1 MTVSTEVDHN
11 EYTGNGVTTSFPY
24 TFRIFK
30 KSDLVVQVVDLSENI
45 TDLVLDTDYTVTGAG
60 GYTGGNVVLSSPLA
74 NGYQISISRE
84 LPVTQETDLRNQGKF
99 FAEVHEDA
107 FDKLTMLIQQVRS
120 WLSLALR
127 KPSFV
132 ANYYDALNNYIRN
145 LRDPSRPQ
153 DAATKNYVD
162 SLANTN
168 LSRTL
173 RTPEPITSLPDIE
186 NRKNKIVAMDSS
198 GNPIMVLPES
208 GSASDV
214 MIQLAASD
222 GLKLIGNCPSISN
235 LRSIE
240 PTNTQQRIFVLEHTL
255 GSGIGGGYFYYD
267 STDSSTPDDD
277 GITIV
282 TTGGKRWKREHTAVY
297 ADYYGI
303 VHDGA
308 TDVNDKLN
316 KALQAAKDATIKEVI
331 LSEGTYGITSALK
344 VPSYVT
350 LRGAG
355 KLKTTIFAL
364 ASMPITENCIQ
375 NELYEYKV
383 FRTNYDT
390 DIRIEDLGVD
400 ANNRARNPTE
410 TWMDATQGTNILLST
425 VRNSSIK
432 RVYVQRGLQH
442 GIDICAGYYF
452 DDGNIDNNAVGG
464 SYNILVEDVSAR
476 NTQLDDLITT
486 HNSRDI
492 VINRCS
498 VWNDDPAMVWGDNQH
513 GIEIDEGCY
522 NVTVKD
528 CRSENV
534 ITGFQQKGH
543 ATTMPARS
551 VKFIRCYAKDCVYS
565 FQIEH
570 RNSQTI
576 PSGQHMQARNSVIED
591 CTSDNANNSKY
602 TSLHARV
609 VSVLGFFGVYVRNL
623 RVIGGG
629 GNIYLTGGAKYL
641 NFDGIQWT
649 GGYSGASNTTSEGL
663 IHIETGAA
671 VDDYCIR
678 DFICE
683 DTVTVPLIRD
693 LTDTIVQRD
702 ISNVRGYGGDAT
714 IPMIAISPLQGDNI
728 NNISNAGDWSCAI
741 RDMARSVGQ
750 GDYAQSVSFQNGFI
764 FISGNGTPNGVIA
777 GKPGAVYVNTAS
789 GFQYLCTA
797 IGKNN
802 WVPIT
807 TGV

>member
-1 MTVSTEVDHN
+1 MTDITANVVVSNPRPVFTESRSFKAVA
-11 EYTGNGVTTSFPY
+11 NGKIY
-24 TFRIFK
+24 IG
-30 KSDLVVQVVDLSENI
+30 QI
-45 TDLVLDTDYTVTGAG
+45 DTDPVNPANQIPVYIENEDGSHVQIAQPLIINAAGKIVYNGQLVKIVTV
-60 GYTGGNVVLSSPLA
+60 
-74 NGYQISISRE
+74 
-84 LPVTQETDLRNQGKF
+84 QGHSM
-99 FAEVHEDA
+99 A
-107 FDKLTMLIQQVRS
+107 I
-120 WLSLALR
+120 
-127 KPSFV
+127 
-132 ANYYDALNNYIRN
+132 YDAYGSQVDYISNVLKYDPDQLELRLMNQDGYKYIGRCKTIDN
-145 LRDPSRPQ
+145 LR
-153 DAATKNYVD
+153 AT
-162 SLANTN
+162 
-168 LSRTL
+168 
-173 RTPEPITSLPDIE
+173 
-186 NRKNKIVAMDSS
+186 
-198 GNPIMVLPES
+198 
-208 GSASDV
+208 
-214 MIQLAASD
+214 
-222 GLKLIGNCPSISN
+222 
-235 LRSIE
+235 E
-240 PTNTQQRIFVLEHTL
+240 PTVENQLINVIEHTD
-255 GSGIGGGYFYYD
+255 GIGIGGGFFEYD
-267 STDSSTPDDD
+267 SKDNSSTDDD

-282 TTGGKRWKREHTAVY
+282 TSGGKRWKRICNEVY

-303 VHDGA
+303 IPDG
-308 TDVNDKLN
+308 VNAVQDKIN
-316 KALQAAKDATIKEVI
+316 KALQAAKNTKIKQLI
-331 LSEGTYGITSALK
+331 LSEGSYGINSALK
-344 VPSYVT
+344 IPSYVR

-390 DIRIEDLGVD
+390 DIHIEDLGVD
-400 ANNRARNPTE
+400 ANNRARNPSE
-410 TWMDATQGTNILLST
+410 TWMDATQGTTILFST
-425 VRNSSIK
+425 VRHSSIK
-432 RVYVQRGLQH
+432 NVYCQRGLQH

-464 SYNILVEDVSAR
+464 SYGIVVEDTFVQNS
-476 NTQLDDLITT
+476 QLDDLITT
-486 HNSRDI
+486 HNSSNI
-492 VINRCS
+492 VINRCR
-498 VWNDDPAMVWGDNQH
+498 VWNDDPSQVWNDNQH
-513 GIEIDEGCY
+513 GIEIDEGSY
-522 NVTVKD
+522 NVTVMD
-528 CRSENV
+528 CYAENV

-551 VKFIRCYAKDCVYS
+551 VRFIRCYAKDCVYS

-570 RNSQTI
+570 RNSQNI
-576 PSGQHMQARNSVIED
+576 PSGQHLQARNSVIDD

-602 TSLHARV
+602 ISLHARAV
-609 VSVLGFFGVYVRNL
+609 YVLGFFGVYVRNL

-663 IHIETGAA
+663 IHIETGGY

-693 LTDTIVQRD
+693 LTDTIVQRN
-702 ISNVRGYGGDAT
+702 ISNIRGYGGDAT
-714 IPMIAISPLQGDNI
+714 IPMIAIAPSLSDNI
-728 NNISNAGDWSCAI
+728 ANISNAGAWACAL
-741 RDMARSVGQ
+741 RDMARAVGQ

-764 FISGNGTPNGVIA
+764 FISGNGTPNGVIT

>member
-1 MTVSTEVDHN
+1 MTNITPNVVVSNPRPIFTD
-11 EYTGNGVTTSFPY
+11 SR
-24 TFRIFK
+24 TFRAVANGHIYIGK
-30 KSDLVVQVVDLSENI
+30 I
-45 TDLVLDTDYTVTGAG
+45 DTDPVNPENQIPVYIENEDGTHVQIAQPLVINSAGKIVYNGQLVKIVTV
-60 GYTGGNVVLSSPLA
+60 
-74 NGYQISISRE
+74 
-84 LPVTQETDLRNQGKF
+84 QGHSM
-99 FAEVHEDA
+99 A
-107 FDKLTMLIQQVRS
+107 I
-120 WLSLALR
+120 
-127 KPSFV
+127 
-132 ANYYDALNNYIRN
+132 YDAYGSQVDYISNVLKYDPDQLELRLMNQDGYKYIGRCKTIDN
-145 LRDPSRPQ
+145 LR
-153 DAATKNYVD
+153 A
-162 SLANTN
+162 
-168 LSRTL
+168 
-173 RTPEPITSLPDIE
+173 
-186 NRKNKIVAMDSS
+186 
-198 GNPIMVLPES
+198 
-208 GSASDV
+208 
-214 MIQLAASD
+214 
-222 GLKLIGNCPSISN
+222 
-235 LRSIE
+235 IE
-240 PTNTQQRIFVLEHTL
+240 PTVENQLINVVEHTD
-255 GSGIGGGYFYYD
+255 GIGIGGGFFEYD
-267 STDSSTPDDD
+267 SKDHSSTDDD

-282 TTGGKRWKREHTAVY
+282 TSGGKRWKRICNEVY

-303 VHDGA
+303 IPDG
-308 TDVNDKLN
+308 VNAVQDKIN
-316 KALQAAKDATIKEVI
+316 KALQAAKNTKIKQLI
-331 LSEGTYGITSALK
+331 LSEGSYGINSALK
-344 VPSYVT
+344 IPSYVR

-390 DIRIEDLGVD
+390 DIHIEDLGVD
-400 ANNRARNPTE
+400 ANNRARNPSE
-410 TWMDATQGTNILLST
+410 TWMDATQGTTILFST
-425 VRNSSIK
+425 VSHSSIK
-432 RVYVQRGLQH
+432 NVYCQRGLQH

-464 SYNILVEDVSAR
+464 SYDIVVEDTFVQNS
-476 NTQLDDLITT
+476 QLDDLITT
-486 HNSRDI
+486 HNSSDI
-492 VINRCS
+492 VINRCR
-498 VWNDDPAMVWGDNQH
+498 VWNDDPSQVWNDNQH
-513 GIEIDEGCY
+513 GIEIDEGSY
-522 NVTVKD
+522 NVTVMD
-528 CRSENV
+528 CYAENV

-551 VKFIRCYAKDCVYS
+551 VRFIRCYAKDCVYS

-570 RNSQTI
+570 RNSQNI

-602 TSLHARV
+602 TSLHARAV
-609 VSVLGFFGVYVRNL
+609 YVLGFFGVKVRNL

-693 LTDTIVQRD
+693 LTDTIVQRN
-702 ISNVRGYGGDAT
+702 ISNIRGYGGDAT
-714 IPMIAISPLQGDNI
+714 IPMIAIAPSLSDNI
-728 NNISNAGDWSCAI
+728 ANISNAGAWACAL

-764 FISGNGTPNGVIA
+764 FISGNGKPNGVIA

-789 GFQYLCTA
+789 GFQYLCTD

>member
-1 MTVSTEVDHN
+1 MTDITANVVVSMPSQLFTMARSFKAVA
-11 EYTGNGVTTSFPY
+11 NGKIYIGQIDTDPTNPANQIPVYLEREDGSH
-24 TFRIFK
+24 
-30 KSDLVVQVVDLSENI
+30 VQVAQPIIIN
-45 TDLVLDTDYTVTGAG
+45 AG
-60 GYTGGNVVLSSPLA
+60 GYPVY
-74 NGYQISISRE
+74 NGQIAKFVTVQGHSMAVYDAYGTQQFYYPNILKYNPDQLE
-84 LPVTQETDLRNQGKF
+84 LRLIGPDGFKYIGRCKNINDLR
-99 FAEVHEDA
+99 
-107 FDKLTMLIQQVRS
+107 LI
-120 WLSLALR
+120 
-127 KPSFV
+127 
-132 ANYYDALNNYIRN
+132 
-145 LRDPSRPQ
+145 DP
-153 DAATKNYVD
+153 T
-162 SLANTN
+162 
-168 LSRTL
+168 
-173 RTPEPITSLPDIE
+173 IE
-186 NRKNKIVAMDSS
+186 S
-198 GNPIMVLPES
+198 
-208 GSASDV
+208 
-214 MIQLAASD
+214 QLINVIEHSD
-222 GLKLIGNCPSISN
+222 G
-235 LRSIE
+235 
-240 PTNTQQRIFVLEHTL
+240 V
-255 GSGIGGGYFYYD
+255 GIGGGFFEYD
-267 STDSSTPDDD
+267 SIDNTSADDD
-277 GITIV
+277 GMIIV
-282 TTGGKRWKREHTAVY
+282 TPSGKRWKRICNKVY

-303 VHDGA
+303 VPDGV
-308 TDVNDKLN
+308 TDYHDKLN
-316 KALQAAKDATIKEVI
+316 KALQAAKMATVKELI
-331 LSEGTYGITSALK
+331 LSEGTYCISSALK
-344 VPSYVT
+344 IPSYVR

-355 KLKTTIFAL
+355 KLKTTIL
-364 ASMPITENCIQ
+364 AMPLMPITENCIQ

-452 DDGNIDNNAVGG
+452 DDGNIDNNAVGE

-498 VWNDDPAMVWGDNQH
+498 VWNDDPFQVWKDNQH
-513 GIEIDEGCY
+513 GIEIDEGSY
-522 NVTVKD
+522 NVTVMD
-528 CRSENV
+528 CYAENV

-551 VKFIRCYAKDCVYS
+551 VRFIRCYAKDCVYS

-570 RNSQTI
+570 RNSQNI

-591 CTSDNANNSKY
+591 CTSYNANNSKY
-602 TSLHARV
+602 MSLHARAV
-609 VSVLGFFGVYVRNL
+609 YVLGFFGVYVRNL

-693 LTDTIVQRD
+693 LTDTTVQRD

-728 NNISNAGDWSCAI
+728 NNISNAGDWSCAL

-764 FISGNGTPNGVIA
+764 FISGNGKPNGVIA

-797 IGKNN
+797 IGKDN